1 MQSWYIFAVFALI
14 SWGIWA
20 FFIKL
25 AGKHF
30 SLSNVFLWYGVF
42 YIIFTLSLGFLFLK
56 NEINMAV
63 FNIQVIFIVIA
74 GLMGVLGVFFFYYSL
89 SRGNASLVVPLTAL
103 YPLVTI
109 ILSLVILKEKV
120 TFYQIVG
127 IVFALVAGVLLSM

>member
-127 IVFALVAGVLLSM
+127 IIFALIAGVLLSM